1 MVGANKAV
9 LTAVRCSVAIAPYVI
24 FKVVC
29 GATVTEFLATQNAL
43 GGMTELKRACAIQ
56 LLGLIRRLK

>member
-1 MVGANKAV
+1 MAGTNKAV

-29 GATVTEFLATQNAL
+29 GATVTEFLAAQCVL
-43 GGMTELKRACAIQ
+43 GGMTELNRARALQ
-56 LLGLIRRLK
+56 LLGLIRREK